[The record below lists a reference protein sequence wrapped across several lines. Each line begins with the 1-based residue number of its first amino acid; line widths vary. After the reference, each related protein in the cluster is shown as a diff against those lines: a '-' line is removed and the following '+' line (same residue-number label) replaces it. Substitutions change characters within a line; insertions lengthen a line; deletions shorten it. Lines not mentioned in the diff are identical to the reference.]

1 MDIHSHV
8 FICIFVPGRDTV
20 VMIMRT
26 CIAVHVAVQEHSL
39 WDVYKEFWCDAS
51 ALNE

>member
-1 MDIHSHV
+1 MCSFV
-8 FICIFVPGRDTV
+8 FLCLAENTV

-39 WDVYKEFWCDAS
+39 WDVKSFGATQVH
-51 ALNE
+51 